1 MSHQLRSTAVVA
13 LAALLLLA
21 LAGMGSACV
30 GARALAMG
38 GAFTGLAD
46 DVSATYWN
54 PAALVYL
61 DGNYATW
68 MRTANNRESTNYQDY
83 FAYAAPLDEK
93 SAIGLSYI
101 AYKMIPSLEMS
112 GGNSISWDESWIWLS
127 YGVEV
132 AEGTALGVNVRFI
145 DDDLNI
151 TAGGVPLPV
160 SADTDLGFD
169 LALYHHA
176 SETVTLGLLVQDVNE
191 PEVSLSGGGETVPFA
206 QHGRNYR
213 PGLAVR
219 LPDQNIIVSAEI
231 YDATD
236 DADMRALRVGVEKK
250 FPENRFALRAGR
262 YAAGEASGLTLGAGV
277 WNDQGSLDVVYMG
290 GDLDG
295 TWLVSAT
302 ANF

>member
-1 MSHQLRSTAVVA
+1 MSHQHRSTVVVGLAAVLLVA
-13 LAALLLLA
+13 LA
-21 LAGMGSACV
+21 GVGSACV

-38 GAFTGLAD
+38 GAFVGLAD

-61 DGNYATW
+61 DGKYVTW
-68 MRTANNRESTNYQDY
+68 MHTANNRESINYQDY

-101 AYKMIPSLEMS
+101 GYQLVPSLEMY
-112 GGNSISWDESWIWLS
+112 GDSISWDESWLWVS
-127 YGVEV
+127 YGAKVSEKTSV
-132 AEGTALGVNVRFI
+132 GANVRFI
-145 DDDLNI
+145 SDDLQVVED
-151 TAGGVPLPV
+151 GVPLDI
-160 SADTDLGFD
+160 SAKTDMGFD

-191 PEVSLSGGGETVPFA
+191 PEVSLSGGGETVPVGK
-206 QHGRNYR
+206 HVRNYR
-213 PGLAVR
+213 PGAAVR
-219 LPDQNIIVSAEI
+219 VPDQNIIVSAEV
-231 YDATD
+231 YDALD
-236 DADMRALRVGVEKK
+236 DGDARALRVGLEKK

-262 YAAGEASGLTLGAGV
+262 YAGGDISGLTLGAGV
-277 WNDQGSLDVVYMG
+277 WNEQGSLDIAYMG

-302 ANF
+302 GKF